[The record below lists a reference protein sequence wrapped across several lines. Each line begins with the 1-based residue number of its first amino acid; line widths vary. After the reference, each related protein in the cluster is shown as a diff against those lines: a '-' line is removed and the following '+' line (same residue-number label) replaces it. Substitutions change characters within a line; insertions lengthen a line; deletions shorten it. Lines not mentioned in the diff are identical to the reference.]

1 MKLNKIFC
9 IASVALS
16 IYTYTATATA
26 EETFSENYANDYFY
40 GDDLELTP
48 QELQALKLTQDWKQ
62 TTASTAPVRGPAG
75 SIQFIFGGQS
85 IDIVCAVMQ
94 VCDVELQMGEEV
106 NSIHIGDAARWKI
119 EPAVT
124 GYGASQIQ
132 HIIVKPL
139 DVGLK
144 TNLLVTTN
152 RRTYHM
158 NLKSHRNKLMPEVSF
173 VYPEDAILKFRNLNQ
188 RRETHIANNTITSTN
203 EYLGDLDF
211 NYKIDGDNVHW
222 KPIRVYNNGQKT
234 IIQLAESTKNDVIP
248 TLLVLDKQSEK
259 ETLVNYRF
267 VNSKYIVD
275 AIFDSA
281 MLIMGVG
288 SNQEKVTIQYI
299 KGDK

>member
-9 IASVALS
+9 VIATSLSLFSYAL
-16 IYTYTATATA
+16 A
-26 EETFSENYANDYFY
+26 EETFSESFADDYFY

-48 QELQALKLTQDWKQ
+48 QELAALKLTQDWKN
-62 TTASTAPVRGPAG
+62 TTASTTPVRGPAG

-94 VCDVELQMGEEV
+94 VCDIELQMGEEV

-139 DVGLK
+139 DVGLQ

-158 NLKSHRNKLMPEVSF
+158 NLKSHRKELMPEISF
-173 VYPEDAILKFRNLNQ
+173 VYPEDAILKFKNINQ
-188 RRETHIANNTITSTN
+188 KRENYVANNTISSTN

-211 NYKIDGDNVHW
+211 NYKIDGDNDIKW

-234 IIQLAESTKNDVIP
+234 IIQLAENTKNDVIP
-248 TLLVLDKQSEK
+248 SLLVLDKQSDK

-267 VNSKYIVD
+267 INSKYIVD
-275 AIFDSA
+275 AVFDSA

-288 SNQEKVTIQYI
+288 SDQEKVTIQRI